1 LKKPLDSI
9 ARRCYSNPIIN
20 ILHSQVKIFKFGGS
34 LMNQM
39 PGRCPVCSSA
49 LTVTRLQCGTCGTG
63 IDGAFG
69 LGRLQ
74 ALSTEQVQFVETFI
88 KCRGK
93 IKDVEAE
100 LGISY
105 PTVVSRLNDVVRAM
119 GYEVSE
125 ADMSDV
131 DQFEFYQAQ
140 AIGPNAIPPGAPF
153 APGVPAPR
161 QPAPPAPPRPPA
173 GPRLTPEQ
181 KQQVLDDLAAGKLSI
196 DEAMK
201 KLNS

>member
-1 LKKPLDSI
+1 
-9 ARRCYSNPIIN
+9 
-20 ILHSQVKIFKFGGS
+20 
-34 LMNQM
+34 MNQM

-74 ALSTEQVQFVETFI
+74 ALSPEQVQFVETFI
-88 KCRGK
+88 KNRGK
-93 IKDVEAE
+93 IKDVEAD

-105 PTVVSRLNDVVRAM
+105 PTVVSRLNEVVRAM
-119 GYEVSE
+119 GYEVSD

-140 AIGPNAIPPGAPF
+140 ALGSSGLQPTS
-153 APGVPAPR
+153 APR
-161 QPAPPAPPRPPA
+161 PPAPPAPMRPPA

-181 KQQVLDDLAAGKLSI
+181 KQQILDDLAEGKLSI
-196 DEAMK
+196 DDAMR